1 MAQHVGMNQEIEARA
16 LPNAF
21 NQPIN
26 SIRREWTVALSD
38 KDVLRVRKLPL
49 QLPQRPDFVAAERVN
64 ARFSILCPPD
74 M

>member
-26 SIRREWTVALSD
+26 SIRREWTTALSG
-38 KDVLRVRKLPL
+38 KDV
-49 QLPQRPDFVAAERVN
+49 F
-64 ARFSILCPPD
+64 
-74 M
+74 